1 MLEAI
6 RKIIDFSGTEKNRIY
21 RAIVLSFFKSIFSM
35 FRISAIYFIIL
46 AFEEGD
52 RSMKPAWTA
61 LVLLGI
67 SILGQF
73 ILKMAADLQGVHAG
87 YYMSAYKRLDI
98 AERLKKVPMG
108 YFDDN
113 NLDQV
118 TGIATTVLD
127 VVENQGANVIV
138 QILSGLMN
146 AVVTLLFLVFASLL
160 EWHWVLLGLIDLAG
174 MIVYMLITSSME
186 KKSRKLSPARQKN
199 EAVLVSRVLESLQGM
214 SVIKSFNLTGR
225 GDEALKKAI
234 DGNRD
239 SNLALER
246 LFIPYGEIQG
256 IVLGAFKVLFLLSAV
271 ALYITG
277 NFSLTYSLI
286 ALIISFQVFADIEQ
300 TGAGLTVLRVVSS
313 SIEEAEKINTLPVMD
328 EYGRE
333 YEPDNYDIS
342 IDHVSFSYGDNE
354 VLKDVSLDIPE
365 KTMTAFV
372 GSSGAGKTTLAMLI
386 ARFWDVDEGSIFIG
400 GRDVREYTLESLMSR
415 ISVVF
420 QNVYLFADTIENN
433 IKFGMKDAS
442 HEDVVAAAKKA
453 CCHDFIM
460 SLPEG
465 YNTVIGEGGATLSGG
480 EKQRISIARAIL
492 KDAPI
497 IILDEATANV
507 DPENED
513 KLVAAFDALTEN
525 KTVIMIAHRLKT
537 IRNADKI
544 VVLEGGAI
552 STGTHEELL
561 ESNEKYSNFIRL
573 REEAASWRMQSA

>member
-6 RKIIDFSGTEKNRIY
+6 KKIIEFSGEEKSKIY
-21 RAIVLSFFKSIFSM
+21 KAIILSFFKSLFSM
-35 FRISAIYFIIL
+35 FRMAAIYFILL

-52 RSMKPAWTA
+52 STMKPAWTA
-61 LVLLGI
+61 LICLGI
-67 SILGQF
+67 GIIGQL
-73 ILKMAADLQGVHAG
+73 ILKMAADLKGVHAG

-138 QILSGLMN
+138 MIISGLMN
-146 AVVTLLFLVFASLL
+146 AVVFIPCTFFFD
-160 EWHWVLLGLIDLAG
+160 WRLGLISIVG
-174 MIVYMLITSSME
+174 MVVYMLITSSME
-186 KKSRKLSPARQKN
+186 KKSRALSPIRQKN
-199 EAVLVSRVLESLQGM
+199 EAALVSRVLESLQGM
-214 SVIKSFNLTGR
+214 SVIKSFNLTGK

-234 DGNRD
+234 DDNRD

-246 LFIPYGEIQG
+246 LFIPYAEIQG
-256 IVLGAFKVLFLLSAV
+256 IILGAFKALFMLTAAGLFIS
-271 ALYITG
+271 G
-277 NFSLTYSLI
+277 SRSLTYVLMAVI
-286 ALIISFQVFADIEQ
+286 VSFQIFIDIEQ

-313 SIEEAEKINTLPVMD
+313 SIEEAEKINNLPIMD
-328 EYGRE
+328 ENGKDYA
-333 YEPDNYDIS
+333 PDNYDIS
-342 IDHVSFSYGDNE
+342 LDKVSFSYGDNE
-354 VLKDVSLDIPE
+354 VLKDISLKIPE

-372 GSSGAGKTTLAMLI
+372 GSSGSGKTTLAMLI
-386 ARFWDVDEGSIFIG
+386 ARFWDVDKGSVSIG
-400 GRDVREYTLESLMSR
+400 GRDVRDYTLESLMSR
-415 ISVVF
+415 ISMVF

-433 IKFGMKDAS
+433 IKFGMKNAS
-442 HEDVVAAAKKA
+442 HEEVVAAAQKA

-465 YNTVIGEGGATLSGG
+465 YATVIGEGGATLSGG

-513 KLVAAFDALTEN
+513 KLIAAFDALTEN

-544 VVLEGGAI
+544 VVLDGGTI
-552 STGTHEELL
+552 SSGTHEELL
-561 ESNEKYSNFIRL
+561 KSNEKYSNFIKL
-573 REEAASWRMQSA
+573 REEAASWKMQSA

>member
-6 RKIIDFSGTEKNRIY
+6 RKIIDFSGPEKKRIY
-21 RAIVLSFFKSIFSM
+21 RAILLSFIKSLFSM
-35 FRISAIYFIIL
+35 FRMAAIWFVL
-46 AFEEGD
+46 QAFERGD
-52 RSMKPAWTA
+52 SSMTPAWTA
-61 LVLLGI
+61 LALLGV

-73 ILKMAADLQGVHAG
+73 LLKMAADLQAVHAG
-87 YYMSAYKRLDI
+87 YFMSAWKRLDI

-108 YFDDN
+108 YFNDS
-113 NLDQV
+113 NLDRV
-118 TGIATTVLD
+118 TGTATTVLD
-127 VVENQGANVIV
+127 VVENQGANVLV
-138 QILSGLMN
+138 LILSGLMN
-146 AVVTLLFLVFASLL
+146 AAVFLVCFLCFNGR
-160 EWHWVLLGLIDLAG
+160 LGLIALAG
-174 MIVYMLITSSME
+174 MAIYMLITSSME
-186 KKSRKLSPARQKN
+186 KKSRALSPVRQRN
-199 EAVLVSRVLESLQGM
+199 EAALVSKVLESLQGM
-214 SVIKSFNLTGR
+214 SVIKSFNLTGK

-234 DGNRD
+234 DDNRD
-239 SNLALER
+239 SNMAMER

-256 IVLGAFKVLFLLSAV
+256 IVLGAFKALLLLTSAALFISGAMPVSSALMAV
-271 ALYITG
+271 IV
-277 NFSLTYSLI
+277 
-286 ALIISFQVFADIEQ
+286 SFQIFGDIEQ

-313 SIEEAEKINTLPVMD
+313 SIEEAEKVNLLPVMD
-328 EYGRE
+328 ENGKELDPRHYG
-333 YEPDNYDIS
+333 IS
-342 IDHVSFSYGDNE
+342 IDHVSFSYGHNE
-354 VLKDVSLDIPE
+354 VLSDVSLSIPE

-386 ARFWDVDEGSIFIG
+386 ARFWDVNKGKISIG
-400 GRDVREYTLESLMSR
+400 GRDVRDYTLESLMSR

-442 HEDVVAAAKKA
+442 HEAVVAAAKKA

-460 SLPEG
+460 SLPDG

-513 KLVAAFDALTEN
+513 KLIAAFDALTKN

-537 IRNADKI
+537 IRNADQI
-544 VVLEGGAI
+544 VVLDGGKIAC
-552 STGTHEELL
+552 GTHEELL
-561 ESNEKYSNFIRL
+561 KGNKKYSHFIQL
-573 REEAASWRMQSA
+573 REEAASWKMQTA